1 MKNIFLISL
10 LLFVTGGEL
19 GKIHLT
25 EEIAIYLHDFLLIA
39 YLLFN
44 FNKLKRIIKKL
55 KKINKINKKILF
67 LLILNVF
74 LAIIYAIYQNR
85 FQFTSF
91 LYMARALAYFLFILL
106 LKTNFN
112 EKKILNVFLSASFL
126 ILILGLLQYF
136 LLPDLTSLYHL
147 GYDDH
152 FYRLASTLLD
162 PNFTGLILV
171 FNCLYYFKRKNLDK
185 KNIFLAL
192 LFLVG
197 LALTYSRASYLSLL
211 LASIYLISNSQKITK
226 LFIALC
232 LLLFIILIPFLP
244 QKSGGE
250 GVNLTRVSSI
260 SARMTSAKQYLSS
273 NRGPTIFFGQGPFS
287 PQYQIN
293 QEGNI
298 SHARFADNF
307 LIFLYNGFGIF
318 GTSLILLL
326 LIREF
331 KQQWGRKQH
340 WQISLVIALLVHS
353 LFNNNMT
360 QAITSLTFWAFYL

>member
-1 MKNIFLISL
+1 MRNIFLISL
-10 LLFVTGGEL
+10 LLFVAGGEL

-25 EEIAIYLHDFLLIA
+25 AEIAVYLHDFLLIA

-44 FNKLKRIIKKL
+44 FNNLKKIIKKL
-55 KKINKINKKILF
+55 KKINKINKKIL
-67 LLILNVF
+67 LLLVLNVF
-74 LAIIYAIYQNR
+74 LAISYAIYQN
-85 FQFTSF
+85 QLQLTSF

-106 LKTNFN
+106 LKKNFN
-112 EKKILNVFLSASFL
+112 KQKILNVFLSASFL

-171 FNCLYYFKRKNLDK
+171 FNCLYYFNQKNLDK
-185 KNIFLAL
+185 KDIFLAL
-192 LFLVG
+192 LFLLG

-211 LASIYLISNSQKITK
+211 LASTYLIISSQKISK
-226 LFIALC
+226 LFITLC
-232 LLLFIILIPFLP
+232 LVLFIILIPFLP
-244 QKSGGE
+244 KKSGGE
-250 GVNLTRVSSI
+250 GVNLARLSSI
-260 SARMTSAKQYLSS
+260 SARVTSAQQYLSS
-273 NRGPTIFFGQGPFS
+273 NQGPTIFFGQGPFS

-326 LIREF
+326 LIKEF
-331 KQQWGRKQH
+331 KQRWGSKQH
-340 WQISLVIALLVHS
+340 WQISLLIALLVHS
-353 LFNNNMT
+353 LFNNNTT
-360 QAITSLTFWAFYL
+360 QAITGLTFWAFYL